1 MRIKSL
7 FGTLLSSTYAASG
20 AEEPLERY
28 YASMFSGYFSQT
40 DSQPSC
46 ASVKSILRGT
56 GTVPRKLLQFY
67 RDSKHPRC
75 PEKIVEDLSVL
86 AECCFAGASRRNAL
100 EKALT
105 AFLQTIPNADAEDLI
120 ELISGEDLIHRWTC
134 LTWYAL
140 CGDLYG

>member
-1 MRIKSL
+1 ME
-7 FGTLLSSTYAASG
+7 TVLLAIQEQDTTAHPG
-20 AEEPLERY
+20 GVEN
-28 YASMFSGYFSQT
+28 GH
-40 DSQPSC
+40 
-46 ASVKSILRGT
+46 SIRQIN
-56 GTVPRKLLQFY
+56 PE
-67 RDSKHPRC
+67 HPRC

-86 AECCFAGASRRNAL
+86 AECCFVGASRRNAL